1 MANRKSIPSVL
12 VLEIEFSLLYQ
23 VHGLT
28 IESCGNRLSEFGV
41 HLLPAY
47 GRSVAGDDFEMLS
60 NGPGMWMVQSRKRDG
75 EWTLQRLRGLLADTD
90 ATVTD
95 LSSARLTVQI
105 AGVSS
110 QTFLKKGCPADVDS
124 MESGDVIS
132 SVIGHLGAT
141 IHCMGDGFTVYV
153 LQSFGAD
160 FWEWCRL
167 SSMEF
172 NM

>member
-28 IESCGNRLSEFGV
+28 TEGCGNRLNEFGV

-47 GRSVAGDDFEMLS
+47 GKSVAGDDFEVLS
-60 NGPGMWMVQSRKRDG
+60 NGPGMWMVQSRKRDR
-75 EWTLQRLRGLLADTD
+75 EFILLRLRELLADTD

-95 LSSARLTVQI
+95 LSSARLTVQVS
-105 AGVSS
+105 GVSS
-110 QTFLKKGCPADVDS
+110 RTFLKKGCPADIDS
-124 MESGDVIS
+124 LESGDVIS

-141 IHCMGDGFTVYV
+141 IHCMGDDFTVYV
-153 LQSFGAD
+153 LQSFGTD

-167 SSMEF
+167 STMEF